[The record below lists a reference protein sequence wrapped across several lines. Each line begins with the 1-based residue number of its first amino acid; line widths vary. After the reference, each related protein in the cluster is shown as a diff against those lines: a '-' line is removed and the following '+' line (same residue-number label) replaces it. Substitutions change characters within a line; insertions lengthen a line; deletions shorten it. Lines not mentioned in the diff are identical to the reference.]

1 MKQAALITCHNIKN
15 YGSVFQTYATTVV
28 FKDFGYDVT
37 VIDYQRPGTDREG
50 FRKRTLRESHM
61 AKKPVIKFVFPYVL
75 KASFYKMEE
84 VFSDFLRKYVATTA
98 KTYLTEEELV
108 QNCPGA
114 DLYIS
119 GSDQIWNSDINGRIE
134 RPYYLSFLPDDKK
147 RISFASSFGKTQLH
161 DDEKAETCGLLSKY
175 QWLSTR
181 ERSGTEII
189 RGLGL
194 DADTVLDPTLWLSK
208 EQWERLAEPVRAP
221 KRYVLVYQLHN
232 NKAMD
237 QYIKQMEK
245 TCHLPC
251 LRVDLF
257 YHYMVKSGRHIVCP
271 TPGQLI
277 ALIKNAEYVI
287 SDSFHMTVFSILF
300 NKKFIS
306 IYSENSFNDRI
317 ASILKLLDLEA
328 RHLESYED
336 FGIWNKEIDYDKVNR
351 CLEEQKQKMRT
362 LLGRKLQMIEESPAG
377 CVSVI

>member
-75 KASFYKMEE
+75 KASFYKMEG

-245 TCHLPC
+245 TYHLPC

-300 NKKFIS
+300 NNKFIS

-336 FGIWNKEIDYDKVNR
+336 FDIWNKEIDYDKVNR